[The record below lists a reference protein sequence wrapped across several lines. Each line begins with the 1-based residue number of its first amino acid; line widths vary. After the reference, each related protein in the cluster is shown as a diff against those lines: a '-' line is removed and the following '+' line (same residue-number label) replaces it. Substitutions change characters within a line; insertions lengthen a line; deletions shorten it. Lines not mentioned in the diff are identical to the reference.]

1 MKLMREILDYLTV
14 SLSEYYEVMQ
24 EKLQHFSNVIP
35 GRVDKLTADNA
46 NKIAQIVP
54 GISSAELLYSELEL
68 LSDEIDSSP
77 SFSDLIIKLK
87 KIGNG
92 YPNAKRVY
100 QFLLALPITVA
111 TNERC
116 FSKLKFI
123 KNKLRSL
130 LKNDKME
137 WLILCSTERDLLEN
151 INLSKFAE
159 EWSCLKNRRVKIVK

>member
-1 MKLMREILDYLTV
+1 MREILDYLIL
-14 SLSEYYEVMQ
+14 SFSEYYEVIQ

-35 GRVDKLTADNA
+35 GRVNKLTIENV

-54 GISSAELLYSELEL
+54 GISNVELLHTELQL
-68 LSDEIDSSP
+68 LSDDIDSSTD
-77 SFSDLIIKLK
+77 FSDLLEKLK
-87 KIGNG
+87 IIGNG
-92 YPNAKRVY
+92 YPNAKRIY

-123 KNKLRSL
+123 KNKLRSTL
-130 LKNDKME
+130 TTDKME

-151 INLSKFAE
+151 VNLSSFAE
-159 EWSCLKNRRVKIVK
+159 EWSRLKNRRVKLVK